1 MVYTAALPAS
11 THLPLNQGIFKMPIK
26 TSYWALLIAIIV
38 MTVGCSNENGQAT
51 QPVAQTQTQP
61 ESQPADVTRKFDW
74 YMEKVTPAGRTTLT
88 RSADD
93 RVSNESFVHWN
104 NREYTLNST
113 LQLDENGLVVE
124 QTITGI
130 SPFGAPIDENFSWK
144 GGVASWKTVGEGG
157 KITSS
162 DAAFYLPTEWASV
175 GALEAMVQ
183 AAAKN
188 PNGEI
193 ALFPQGRVRVEKMSS
208 TEVETPEGP
217 VAVSLWA
224 IFGTGFTPNFAWF
237 DDDMNLRVAS
247 SAGWI
252 GMVPEGWSPGVLEK
266 LDAIQLETSAKLV
279 EAIAGDLAI
288 PVSGDVVFANVAVAD
303 VEGLQRLENHFVLVR
318 NGKIQAVSAEPLD
331 ITGATVIDGSGKTLI
346 PGMWDMHGHFSLSD
360 GILNIAGG
368 ITSVRDI
375 GGEHD
380 SVMQMTAKI
389 DSGQVIGPT
398 TYRAG
403 FMDRAGPFASGWAAE
418 SLEDALGRVDFFAE
432 NGYLQVKLYSSIEP
446 GWVAPI
452 AERAH
457 GHNMRVSGH
466 IPAYMSAEQAVRA
479 GYDEIQ
485 HINMVFLNFLAG
497 DREDT
502 RKQLRFTL
510 YGDEAGKLDL
520 QSQEVQ
526 DFMALLKENNVVVD
540 PTAAIF
546 ETMLIHL
553 PGQPDPTFAPVI
565 DHLPPSVA
573 RRLYNPEM
581 DIVEVADAWALS
593 NKAQSAMLKLLYDNG
608 IQLVPG
614 SDNIAAFTVHRELET
629 YAEAGIPNAAVLRM
643 ATLDSANLVGAGEKT
658 GSITVGK
665 QADLVLVEGDPFED
679 ISAVRRATLVMKGD
693 TAYQPDALYQAVG
706 VKPFLPSEGLGS
718 AEAAAGN

>member
-1 MVYTAALPAS
+1 MRIHT
-11 THLPLNQGIFKMPIK
+11 K
-26 TSYWALLIAIIV
+26 YWALLAGV
-38 MTVGCSNENGQAT
+38 VVLTAGCSHET
-51 QPVAQTQTQP
+51 EQPPQVVA
-61 ESQPADVTRKFDW
+61 ESQPVTDSSAATRNDSADITRQFDW
-74 YMEKVTPAGRTTLT
+74 YMEKTTPAGQTTLT

-93 RVSNESFVHWN
+93 RVANESFIHWN

-113 LQLDENGLVVE
+113 LQLDESGMVIE
-124 QTITGI
+124 QTITGV
-130 SPFGAPIDENFSWK
+130 SPFGAPIDESFKWQ
-144 GGVASWKTVGEGG
+144 GGEASWKTVGEGG

-162 DAAFYLPTEWASV
+162 EAAFYLPTEWASV

-183 AAAKN
+183 AAARN
-188 PNGEI
+188 PNGEL
-193 ALFPQGRVRVEKMSS
+193 ALFPQGRARVEKMTR
-208 TEVETPEGP
+208 TEVETPEGS
-217 VAVSLWA
+217 VTLSLWA

-247 SAGWI
+247 SAGWM
-252 GMVPEGWSPGVLEK
+252 GMVPTGWGPEVLVG
-266 LDAIQLETSAKLV
+266 LDAIQLETSAQLV
-279 EAIAGDLAI
+279 ESIAGELAI
-288 PVSGDVVFANVAVAD
+288 PVTGDVVFANVAVAD
-303 VEGLQRLENHFVLVR
+303 VEALERLENYFVLVR
-318 NGKIQAVSAEPLD
+318 DGKIEAVSNLPLE
-331 ITGATVIDGSGKTLI
+331 IEGATVIEGSGKTLI
-346 PGMWDMHGHFSLSD
+346 PGLWDMHGHFSLSD

-375 GGEHD
+375 GGEHE

-418 SLEDALGRVDFFAE
+418 SLDDALGRVDFFAE

-446 GWVAPI
+446 EWVAPI

-457 GHNMRVSGH
+457 GHGMRVSGH
-466 IPAYMSAEQAVRA
+466 IPAFMSAEQAVRA

-520 QSQEVQ
+520 QSEEMQAYI
-526 DFMALLKENNVVVD
+526 ALLKENNVTID

-546 ETMLIHL
+546 DTMLRHL
-553 PGQPDPTFAPVI
+553 PGQPDPTFAAVI
-565 DHLPPSVA
+565 DHLPPSVS

-581 DIVEVADAWALS
+581 DIVEVAEAWAES
-593 NKAQSAMLKLLYDNG
+593 ARAQSAMLKLLYDSG

-629 YAEAGIPNAAVLRM
+629 YTEAGIPNAAVLRI
-643 ATLDSANLVGAGEKT
+643 ATLDSARLVGAGDRT
-658 GSITVGK
+658 GSIAVGK

-679 ISAVRRATLVMKGD
+679 INAVRRATLVMKGK

-706 VKPFLPSEGLGS
+706 VKPFLPSEEIGTAS
-718 AEAAAGN
+718 SE

>member
-1 MVYTAALPAS
+1 MPIRTSYLALFAALA
-11 THLPLNQGIFKMPIK
+11 
-26 TSYWALLIAIIV
+26 V
-38 MTVGCSNENGQAT
+38 MTVGCSNENA
-51 QPVAQTQTQP
+51 PAP
-61 ESQPADVTRKFDW
+61 QPAAETKTEPQPAPREAEIARRFDW

-93 RVSNESFVHWN
+93 RVTNESFVHWN

-113 LQLDENGLVVE
+113 LQLDENGLIVE

-130 SPFGAPIDENFSWK
+130 SPFGAPIDESFSWQ
-144 GGVASWKTVGEGG
+144 GGVASWRTVGEGG

-162 DAAFYLPTEWASV
+162 EAAFYLPNEWGSV

-183 AAAKN
+183 AAAEK

-193 ALFPQGRVRVEKMSS
+193 ALFPQGRARVEKMTSV
-208 TEVETPEGP
+208 EVDSPEGP
-217 VAVSLWA
+217 VTLSLWA

-237 DDDMNLRVAS
+237 DDEMNLGVAS
-247 SAGWI
+247 SGGWL
-252 GMVPEGWSPGVLEK
+252 GMVPEGWGPEVLQK
-266 LDAIQLETSAKLV
+266 LDAIQLETSARLV

-288 PVSGDVVFANVAVAD
+288 PVKGDVLFANVAVAD
-303 VEGLQRLENHFVLVR
+303 VENLERLENRFVLVR
-318 NGKIQAVSAEPLD
+318 DGKIEAVSAEPP
-331 ITGATVIDGSGKTLI
+331 GVEAARVIDGSGKTLI

-360 GILNIAGG
+360 GVLNIAGG

-418 SLEDALGRVDFFAE
+418 SLDDALERVDFFAE

-457 GHNMRVSGH
+457 GHGMRVSGH

-520 QSQEVQ
+520 QGPEVQ
-526 DFMALLKENNVVVD
+526 EFLALLKENNVVID

-553 PGQPDPTFAPVI
+553 PGQPDPTFAAVI

-581 DIVEVADAWALS
+581 DIVEVADAWAQS

-679 ISAVRRATLVMKGD
+679 ISAVRRATLVMKGN

-706 VKPFLPSEGLGS
+706 VKPFLPSE
-718 AEAAAGN
+718 EF